1 MISVLGIDAAWTP
14 GQPSGV
20 ALVAKG
26 DTGVWR
32 CLCIAPS
39 YAQFLAAADGAAV
52 SWDAPRY
59 HGEKADVR
67 RILAGATRLLAGRAV
82 DVVTIDMPVSLAP
95 ITARRFGDD
104 AISREFGAAG
114 CGTHTPNANRP
125 GALGAALTADFAV
138 AGYTVATVKDPP
150 GTLARLVEVY
160 PHPALMRLLNE
171 TYRLPCK
178 AGKSRKY
185 WPTAS
190 VPERIEKLL
199 SVYRRILTALNGKI
213 EDVNLPLPEAS
224 SCSNLASLKRYEDAL
239 DALVCAWIGCQY
251 IDGRATPFGDATAAI
266 WVPNA
271 RPRLAVNIHRA

>member
-1 MISVLGIDAAWTP
+1 MISVLGMDAPWTMR
-14 GQPSGV
+14 QPSGV

-26 DTGVWR
+26 GTGTWR
-32 CLCIAPS
+32 CLCVATS
-39 YAQFLAAADGAAV
+39 YATFFKAAEGQAIP
-52 SWDAPRY
+52 WDAPQCVSDQP
-59 HGEKADVR
+59 HVGHV
-67 RILAGATRLLAGRAV
+67 LAATTRPLAGRAV
-82 DVVTIDMPVSLAP
+82 DVVTVDMPVSLAP
-95 ITARRFGDD
+95 IAARRFGDD

-138 AGYTVATVKDPP
+138 AGYTVATGKDTP

-199 SVYRRILTALNGKI
+199 TVYRRILAALSGEI
-213 EDVNLPLPEAS
+213 EDINLPLPEAS
-224 SCSNLASLKRYEDAL
+224 SCSNLASLKRYEDAI
-239 DALVCAWIGCQY
+239 DALVCAWVGCRY
-251 IDGRATPFGDATAAI
+251 IDGHAKAYGDGAAAI
-266 WVPNA
+266 WVPDA
-271 RPRLAVNIHRA
+271 RPRLAVNI